1 MLSVQAQT
9 LRLEHATTQWNAGHP
24 GRRCVIRCR
33 TEHGSR
39 KLVVAWTVTSREPK
53 PAQILFSRDIEDGDP
68 RLPPQAVIDFVCS
81 WLDDGSG
88 A

>member
-53 PAQILFSRDIEDGDP
+53 PARILFSRDIEDGDP
-68 RLPPQAVIDFVCS
+68 RLPPQAVIDFVYS
-81 WLDDGSG
+81 WLADVSG